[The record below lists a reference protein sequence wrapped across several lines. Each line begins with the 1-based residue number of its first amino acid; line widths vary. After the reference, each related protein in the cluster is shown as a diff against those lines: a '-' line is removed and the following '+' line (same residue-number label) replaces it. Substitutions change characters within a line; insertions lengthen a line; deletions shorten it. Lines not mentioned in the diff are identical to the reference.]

1 MTQAIQRALRKK
13 FSFNEGRVPHSP
25 EDMIFAAGNASDA
38 LLYSL
43 LFVPELS
50 LVDDSVLLTNG
61 SSEVREA
68 FSAAK
73 RKSQMPLERLEASF
87 NMREIPFLFAN
98 GQFEENDE
106 NLLADKV
113 AEAWR
118 RALKSFCPDRRFA
131 VNVVPAEENAG
142 NVTVEF
148 YELRS

>member
-1 MTQAIQRALRKK
+1 MTQVIQAALRKK
-13 FSFNEGRVPHSP
+13 FAFDEGQTPHSP
-25 EDMIFAAGNASDA
+25 DDMVFAAGNASDA

-61 SSEVREA
+61 SSEVGER
-68 FSAAK
+68 FLAAK
-73 RKSQMPLERLEASF
+73 RSGRMPLDRLEASF
-87 NMREIPFLFAN
+87 NMREIPFLFSN
-98 GQFEENDE
+98 GRFEDDDE
-106 NLLADKV
+106 ILLAGKI

-118 RALKSFCPDRRFA
+118 RALISFCPDRRFA
-131 VNVVPAEENAG
+131 VNIVPAEENAG